1 MRIVSPL
8 LKTLVYPTLSSI
20 GAFRRTSNTG
30 LAIVTYHGIIP
41 ADYKPVDAAFDG
53 NLISAEMLRR
63 QIRLLKGEYKIVA
76 PDDVLGFFR
85 SGEELPSRSV
95 LLTCDDGL
103 LNCLTDMLPVLREE
117 NVKCLFFVTG
127 ASARELRTM
136 LWYEELFLIF
146 LRAPSGPIR
155 APSQKFLIA
164 DKLEGRKQRRAVWSD
179 CVRRLSQLDFQS
191 RDSVIRELR
200 VQFGQSE
207 KPVVDLENSVMCR
220 RYGFMT
226 RDELLELQS
235 AGMTIGAHTLSHPIL
250 SRQEPERAYE
260 EILQSRA
267 VLESALGTEV
277 WAFAYPFGDP
287 ESIKPQISNF
297 AEKAGYR
304 TALLNYGG
312 GLGRKLPA
320 YALPRIH
327 VTSTMTL
334 GEFEAHICGFYAQL
348 ADFRSGSGIAE
359 FLGGNGKTC
368 KPNF

>member
-8 LKTLVYPTLSSI
+8 LRMLVYPALSSS
-20 GAFRRTSNTG
+20 GAFRRISNTG
-30 LAIVTYHGIIP
+30 LAVVTYHGITP
-41 ADYKPVDAAFDG
+41 PDYESVDAAFDG
-53 NLISAEMLRR
+53 NLISAKMLRR
-63 QIRLLKGEYKIVA
+63 QIRLLKAKYKIVA
-76 PDDVLGFFR
+76 PKDVLAFFTN
-85 SGEELPSRSV
+85 GQELPSRAV

-103 LNCLTDMLPVLREE
+103 LNCLTDMLPVLQQE

-127 ASARELRTM
+127 ASAGELRTI

-146 LRAPSGPIR
+146 LRAPSGPFR
-155 APSQKFLIA
+155 AQYQGFVMA

-179 CVRRLSQLDFQS
+179 CVRRLSRLDSKS
-191 RDSVIRELR
+191 RDGVIRELR
-200 VQFGQSE
+200 HQFGQNE
-207 KPVVDLENSVMCR
+207 RPLVDLENSVMCR

-226 RDELLELQS
+226 KDELLQLQS
-235 AGMTIGAHTLSHPIL
+235 AGMTIGAHTLTHPML
-250 SRQEPERAYE
+250 SRQEPEGAYG

-287 ESIKPQISNF
+287 QSIKPEISHL

-304 TALLNYGG
+304 TAFLNYGG

-327 VTSTMTL
+327 VTNKMTL

-348 ADFRSGSGIAE
+348 AAFRSQPVLNTDLTA
-359 FLGGNGKTC
+359 N
-368 KPNF
+368 